1 MHVVVFYAAI
11 LLLTLVPAAQ
21 ADVTVSVGVQRLHLS
36 FDDDFPEPP
45 KDKMRDWL
53 TVVGKAMTTVYGSL
67 PRNDIYVTLV
77 AHPSSREAVPWA
89 HVERGQRSGVRF
101 YVNPAKPLAEFID
114 DWTAYHEFSHL
125 LIPYPGEPDLWF
137 SEGLASY
144 YQNVV
149 RARSGKLSSRQ
160 AWQKL
165 YRGFER
171 GAADTRMSQLTLAEL
186 SPRMRETAS
195 FMRVYWSGAYYFL
208 AVDLALRK
216 RGQSLDRAL
225 AGLKACCLEGRDV
238 WSAASLAERLDQIA
252 GGSEFTREYARMR
265 RQTGMPDFEKLLR
278 ENGLEIVDG
287 YVSDEDALPSASAIM
302 RPQDAL
308 RRNAASR

>member
-1 MHVVVFYAAI
+1 MHVAVFYAAV
-11 LLLTLVPAAQ
+11 LLLAIVPATH
-21 ADVTVSVGVQRLHLS
+21 ADITVSVGSQQLHLR
-36 FDDDFPEPP
+36 FDENFPEQQQE
-45 KDKMRDWL
+45 KMRDWL
-53 TVVGKAMTTVYGSL
+53 AVVGEAMTTVYGSL
-67 PRNDIYVTLV
+67 PRDDIYLTLV
-77 AHPSSREAVPWA
+77 AHPSNREAVPWA

-101 YVNPAKPLAEFID
+101 FVNSEKPLAEFID

-149 RARSGKLSSRQ
+149 RARSDKLSPQQ

-171 GAADTRMSQLTLAEL
+171 GAADTRMSHLSLAEL

-208 AVDLALRK
+208 AVDLALRR

-225 AGLKACCLEGRDV
+225 AGLKECCLDDRGS
-238 WSAASLAERLDQIA
+238 WNAAALAERLDQIV
-252 GGSEFTREYARMR
+252 GGNEFTREYTRIV
-265 RQTGMPDFEKLLR
+265 RQNTMPDFEKLFQ
-278 ENGLEIVDG
+278 ENGLVIHDG
-287 YVSDEDALPSASAIM
+287 VVSDLDALPIANAIM
-302 RPQDAL
+302 RPQNAL
-308 RRNAASR
+308 ERNTAAR